1 MRFINESNGCI
12 GSNNIHSVIIDRV
25 GVLPPHRNLGIGK
38 KSVYNI
44 LIHLLKLKQTIESIK
59 FIFLVI
65 PGIPMNSFI
74 ENKLISFGF
83 ERCDNSIFEQVN
95 INSNWGTIH
104 LISYM
109 YRIDEEDH
117 SLHKIIELMN
127 IK

>member
-1 MRFINESNGCI
+1 M
-12 GSNNIHSVIIDRV
+12 
-25 GVLPPHRNLGIGK
+25 
-38 KSVYNI
+38 
-44 LIHLLKLKQTIESIK
+44 KLKQTIESIK